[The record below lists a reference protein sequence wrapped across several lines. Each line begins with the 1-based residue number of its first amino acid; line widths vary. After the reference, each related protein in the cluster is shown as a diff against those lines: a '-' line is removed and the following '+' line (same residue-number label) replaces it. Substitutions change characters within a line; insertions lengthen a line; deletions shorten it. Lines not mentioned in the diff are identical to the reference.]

1 MPTTYAL
8 EEGGTRHFAETIT
21 ALTGVHGQVKLLHG
35 TTVGGPPHFA
45 AQPDEDFTRPIDLVL
60 VAIGFLGPETALI
73 DALELALDDHGNI
86 RGQDH
91 ATSAPGVFTAGDA
104 RLGASLVVTAI
115 DDGRRCATAVDRY
128 LATDAHTP
136 RP

>member
-1 MPTTYAL
+1 MSA
-8 EEGGTRHFAETIT
+8 
-21 ALTGVHGQVKLLHG
+21 
-35 TTVGGPPHFA
+35 PPHFA
-45 AQPDEDFTRPIDLVL
+45 AQPDEDLTCPIDLVL

-73 DALELALDDHGNI
+73 NALDHHGNI

-136 RP
+136 RL